1 LKFLRFQGVK
11 NKARDI
17 RLFHIWCP
25 TTPKERFP
33 EAFPYGFY
41 AAFGVKTVQKYSFS
55 PKLQIIGEEIHF
67 NGAHFFKKR
76 KCENANITSKRGQTE
91 ARFMF
96 AERE

>member
-33 EAFPYGFY
+33 EVFPSGFY
-41 AAFGVKTVQKYSFS
+41 TAFGADTLQKYTFS
-55 PKLQIIGEEIHF
+55 LKLQINRADFLE
-67 NGAHFFKKR
+67 NGPDFKKNTNDNLR
-76 KCENANITSKRGQTE
+76 K
-91 ARFMF
+91 
-96 AERE
+96 